1 MNDKELKVEEVLERL
16 KNFYNVSSLVKLA
29 KKLGINESTLAGWKQ
44 RNSFNL
50 VELYPKIEDI
60 NWHWLITGE
69 GEMRWNSKERQEK
82 QAMMEY
88 LLRRTKELESEN
100 EVLKKL
106 YQEAIQEKEILRKQL
121 EELAG
126 STETV
131 KVPKITLPDEGEIY
145 LRETEKGGGIYAR
158 SKKLKEKEE

>member
-1 MNDKELKVEEVLERL
+1 MSLSEKIIDRLLTFFGFRTMSELSEKLNISVSVL
-16 KNFYNVSSLVKLA
+16 SQW
-29 KKLGINESTLAGWKQ
+29 KKTNT
-44 RNSFNL
+44 FNL
-50 VELYPKIEDI
+50 LRVIPLIPDI

-69 GEMRWNSKERQEK
+69 GEMRWNPKEKQEK

-126 STETV
+126 SAETV

-145 LRETEKGGGIYAR
+145 LREMEKGGGIYAR